1 MRRRDIRRRGV
12 AVPEATCSSE
22 VLMVITRAE
31 VPVGNGLAGMRRM
44 DEASAAGIDPNVIY
58 VPTVDAEEN
67 EIAG

>member
-31 VPVGNGLAGMRRM
+31 VAVGDGLAGTRRM